1 MIGHILWAGQRLY
14 TFTVY
19 MYMLYMV
26 IVLGIIG
33 NKLLVTRLVRTLW

>member
-19 MYMLYMV
+19 MLYTV
-26 IVLGIIG
+26 IALVVIE